1 MKTRARRGLPWMLGA
16 IAALAVGAPTRSRAQ
31 VDAARHAETLISGL
45 DYDEARQVLAAADAN
60 DPGVLLERARLAI
73 YELDCDGGAAILA
86 RPEVARAPGGE
97 ALADIAHGC
106 QRVTAALA
114 VDRDEAR
121 GVEVFWQDEHDRA
134 LAPLL
139 IDTVAQARAAL
150 TRDLGV
156 DWPRPTR
163 VVVVRDL
170 LSLSAMTGLPYESA
184 QTTGTVAVAKWG
196 RVTLLSPRASH
207 HGYPWRDTIAH
218 ELTHLAVTR
227 ASADRAPLW
236 LQEGVAK
243 REEIR
248 WRDPGPFDDRPPP
261 EAVVQRGAELGLGVP
276 LDKLGPS
283 IAMLPSADAA
293 TIAFAEVTSFVG
305 FYADSEAD
313 TQPERDGGATI
324 GASGGGAL
332 ARLFGE
338 LRDGKDPDEAL
349 VAASGADL
357 KAWDVRWRAYLAS
370 RPPVAL
376 PSLLGLGSA
385 HQAPREADALRDL
398 RDRSR
403 LAQLLMARDHAPE
416 ALKELDRIELA
427 RAPVANDAWERAMG
441 DPSVR
446 WLRGRA
452 LEAVGR
458 REEAAPLMADPSQVL
473 SSYGPW
479 WATRGRWARDR
490 GDEGAATL
498 SFGEAVAADPFDPEG
513 ACEAL
518 ELPVSPDPGA
528 LSGPAVSAPSGPAAS
543 GLPSPSVVSTSPLPA
558 GGVPLCAAAREAGEP
573 PFDAD

>member
-1 MKTRARRGLPWMLGA
+1 MKPARRGTGSSRVARRRASPWLVA
-16 IAALAVGAPTRSRAQ
+16 LAAALAVGAPASTRAQ
-31 VDAARHAETLISGL
+31 SDAAQHAQALIVRL
-45 DYDEARQVLAAADAN
+45 DFDEARRVLAGADAD
-60 DPGVLLERARLAI
+60 DPRVLLERARLAI
-73 YELDCDGGAAILA
+73 YELDCDGAAAILS
-86 RPEVARAPGGE
+86 RSDVEQVEGGA

-106 QRVTAALA
+106 QRVTASLA
-114 VDRDEAR
+114 VDRDAPR
-121 GVEVFWQDEHDRA
+121 GVEISWQDEHDRS

-139 IDTVAQARAAL
+139 ADTVVAARDAL

-227 ASADRAPLW
+227 ASGDRAPLW

-248 WRDPGPFDDRPPP
+248 WRDRGPFDDRPPP
-261 EAVVQRGAELGLGVP
+261 EAVVQRGIELGLGVP

-293 TIAFAEVTSFVG
+293 MIAFAEVTSFVR
-305 FYADSEAD
+305 FYADTAQTAAGSD
-313 TQPERDGGATI
+313 ERPLPG
-324 GASGGGAL
+324 
-332 ARLFGE
+332 LFRE
-338 LRDGKDPDEAL
+338 LRDGKEPDEAL
-349 VAASGADL
+349 LAASGADL
-357 KAWDVRWRAYLAS
+357 KTWDTRWRAYLAS
-370 RPPVAL
+370 RPPVAV
-376 PSLLGLGSA
+376 PELLGLGAA
-385 HQAPREADALRDL
+385 HEGPHHEEQLRDL

-403 LAQLLMARDHAPE
+403 LAQLLLARAHAPE
-416 ALKELDRIELA
+416 ALKELDRIELGH
-427 RAPVANDAWERAMG
+427 APSSNDGWARAMG

-452 LEAVGR
+452 LEDVGR
-458 REEAAPLMADPSQVL
+458 REEAEPLMSDPSQVL

-479 WATRGRWARDR
+479 WATRGRWAQLR
-490 GDEGAATL
+490 GDEPAAVS
-498 SFGEAVAADPFDPEG
+498 SFREAVATDPFDPEG
-513 ACEAL
+513 ACETL
-518 ELPVSPDPGA
+518 DPQVV
-528 LSGPAVSAPSGPAAS
+528 PADPAKQ
-543 GLPSPSVVSTSPLPA
+543 
-558 GGVPLCAAAREAGEP
+558 PLCAAARAAGEP